1 VKVLEPGLPWILAW
15 RWQSKFAALHS
26 VREFPDVPE
35 ILLLLRYRIAGNC
48 CSHMI
53 NVIYDVAEGGQD
65 LLYLTQE
72 KTSSSATDGKAA
84 GAELPQIFC
93 RTSIRLLL
101 KLNGI

>member
-1 VKVLEPGLPWILAW
+1 
-15 RWQSKFAALHS
+15 
-26 VREFPDVPE
+26 
-35 ILLLLRYRIAGNC
+35 
-48 CSHMI
+48 MI

-72 KTSSSATDGKAA
+72 KTSSSATDREAA

>member
-1 VKVLEPGLPWILAW
+1 
-15 RWQSKFAALHS
+15 
-26 VREFPDVPE
+26 
-35 ILLLLRYRIAGNC
+35 
-48 CSHMI
+48 MI

-93 RTSIRLLL
+93 RTSICLLL